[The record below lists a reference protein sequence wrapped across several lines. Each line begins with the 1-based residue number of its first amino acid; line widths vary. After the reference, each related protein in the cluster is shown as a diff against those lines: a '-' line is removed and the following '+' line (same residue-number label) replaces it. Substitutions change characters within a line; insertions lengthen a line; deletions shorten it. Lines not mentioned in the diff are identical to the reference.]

1 MLSGEPDL
9 YLFEYMELLDQLK
22 PREKQALELTA
33 LQGLTQT
40 EAARR
45 MGISQTAV
53 KDNLRRAREK
63 LQDLLKDPQ

>member
-9 YLFEYMELLDQLK
+9 YLFEYTELLDQLK

-40 EAARR
+40 EAARI
-45 MGISQTAV
+45 MGISKTAV
-53 KDNLRRAREK
+53 RNNLRRAREK
-63 LQDLLKDPQ
+63 LQEWMKEG